1 MKKYLYFLATAL
13 FVMQLSAQTTWTVI
27 PEGGGDYT
35 TITQAL
41 TDDDLEDGDI
51 IIVYEGIY
59 YENVTINNDITLKG
73 RGENYTSTTIID
85 GSQNPTGSIIT
96 VNVGLSDVIIEGL
109 TIQSNTTA
117 SGKGVLI
124 YNSDVLLTGCVI
136 TGIRMGVYLDGW
148 DQPYQMPIID
158 NNEISSNNW
167 GIFCDTAIFPYIVNN
182 EIYNNTVS
190 GIKLSG
196 VNPPPDETDVKITNN
211 IIYGHDNQQAS
222 SAIITD
228 AVNLNLSTNVIHDN
242 NYAFKIGYV
251 PPNFIKLINN
261 TVCENEYFLSNSL
274 LAYITNCIIWDNTNF
289 LPTPSG
295 PIPYSI
301 NYSCIQ
307 QTNVQY
313 NGGTGVIIQ
322 DPLFRDATID
332 DFTLQWSSIQK
343 SPCID
348 TGDPTSGEDPDGSIV
363 DMGAYYKEHV
373 IKEYELVAPGAQEEW
388 NWLCFD
394 ILDIYD
400 PTVTNQIQ
408 NLLDPIKLDLNLGKQ
423 ENLEFS
429 YNPPNWQ
436 NGEEVIYSP
445 LGFKILMEEAS
456 SFEVSGFRYPYNTSF
471 TVYANSTIGDWIGYF
486 VGKTQHVYDAFD
498 GYLGNIYEIK
508 HKDWSIRSESGV
520 GGWPDVPYTLSPGDM
535 VVVKCAEDITYFCWI
550 NQAETEKHTEPEAQY
565 FSYSEESDY
574 IPIYVELD
582 ETNLP
587 DEVGVIVEG
596 ECKGAKVVDDE
607 FIDICAYITETQ
619 TGIVELELSY
629 GSRGVNTKYD
639 EYILIE
645 PDTGNR
651 ELSVIDLS
659 NKQDH
664 YYVSFKS
671 FDDETS
677 SIPERLTASN
687 YPNPF
692 NPYTTISY
700 SLPVDGKI
708 EISIYNM
715 KGQLVKELVSGSQTV
730 GHYEVVWNGN
740 DIAGKKVS
748 SGIYYYQ
755 IKACDKI
762 ISKKILMLK

>member
-1 MKKYLYFLATAL
+1 MNKIIGIVTLMLLPILLIA
-13 FVMQLSAQTTWTVI
+13 TTWTVRQD
-27 PEGGGDYT
+27 GTGNFT
-35 TITQAL
+35 TIAAAL
-41 TDDDLEDGDI
+41 AHPSVVNGN
-51 IIVYEGIY
+51 IIVIYEGIY
-59 YENVTINNDITLKG
+59 TENITVSKNVTLMS
-73 RGENYTSTTIID
+73 RGSSYISTTIID
-85 GSQNPTGSIIT
+85 GSNNPSNPTVAISSLTNATIKY
-96 VNVGLSDVIIEGL
+96 L
-109 TIQSNTTA
+109 TITDGH
-117 SGKGVLI
+117 SGVRILNNSSVIDCCVLEDNGNGVSI
-124 YNSDVLLTGCVI
+124 EEGTLTYCN
-136 TGIRMGVYLDGW
+136 
-148 DQPYQMPIID
+148 PIIQD
-158 NNEISSNNW
+158 CEIKNNTYNGIISEYLTEPNIISNEIYSNGGHGIYLNGVAVDANVNAEITNNEIFDNN
-167 GIFCDTAIFPYIVNN
+167 F
-182 EIYNNTVS
+182 S
-190 GIKLSG
+190 GIYCRYAYVDAYGNLIYENTNGIKPFEEST
-196 VNPPPDETDVKITNN
+196 VDVEKCTITNN
-211 IIYGHDNQQAS
+211 DYGFRFIDYYANTNSVTVLNSIIYGN
-222 SAIITD
+222 TYF
-228 AVNLNLSTNVIHDN
+228 TNGNKTTVIS
-242 NYAFKIGYV
+242 
-251 PPNFIKLINN
+251 P
-261 TVCENEYFLSNSL
+261 
-274 LAYITNCIIWDNTNF
+274 
-289 LPTPSG
+289 
-295 PIPYSI
+295 I
-301 NYSCIQ
+301 NYSCFETQAYTYTATVSIH
-307 QTNVQY
+307 TN
-313 NGGTGVIIQ
+313 
-322 DPLFRDATID
+322 PLFENAASNDYSLIWNST
-332 DFTLQWSSIQK
+332 QK

-348 TGDPTSGEDPDGSIV
+348 TGDPNSPHDPDETRA
-363 DMGAYYKEHV
+363 DMGAIYKEHI
-373 IKEYELVAPGAQEEW
+373 IKEYEFIEPGAQEEW

-408 NLLDPIKLDLNLGKQ
+408 SLLDPIKLDLELGKQ

-436 NGEEVIYSP
+436 NGDEVIYSP

-456 SFEVSGFRYPYNTSF
+456 SFEVSGFRYPYNTTF

-535 VVVKCAEDITYFCWI
+535 VVVKCEEDITNFCWV

-607 FIDICAYITETQ
+607 FIDICSYITETQ
-619 TGIVELELSY
+619 TGIVELEFSY

-639 EYILIE
+639 EYILFE

-671 FDDETS
+671 FNDETS

-692 NPYTTISY
+692 NPNTTISY

-715 KGQLVKELVSGSQTV
+715 KGQFVIQLVSGSQTE

-740 DIAGKKVS
+740 DNAGKRVS

-762 ISKKILMLK
+762 INKKMIMLK